1 MLRLFRDTVFLRG
14 RFFYWPWC
22 WGKSAADSR
31 VGAVSFW
38 LLPWHAHKFS
48 LLSAANRLYLH
59 YPTHLYSLLRQH
71 RIEIRKATSSS
82 LHRHSHLIGN
92 GWWCSGSSNSGLLK
106 PQKLTPFGVGKFQ
119 TLNVFAS
126 SPDDRT
132 YVSCVYSFH
141 PLKDRR
147 SLSALNIVTRCMG
160 FFAQFFS
167 TSFES
172 GRDLIIIVG
181 RDL

>member
-1 MLRLFRDTVFLRG
+1 MLCLFRGTVFQRG

-22 WGKSAADSR
+22 WGKSAVDSR

-48 LLSAANRLYLH
+48 LPSVANRLYLH

-71 RIEIRKATSSS
+71 RIEIKKPTSSS
-82 LHRHSHLIGN
+82 LHRHSQLIGN
-92 GWWCSGSSNSGLLK
+92 GWWSSGSSNSGLLK
-106 PQKLTPFGVGKFQ
+106 PQELTPFGVGKFQ

-132 YVSCVYSFH
+132 YVFYVFIPPSQRQKKEFVCTQHCYTLHGIFCSVFQYIFW
-141 PLKDRR
+141 
-147 SLSALNIVTRCMG
+147 IW
-160 FFAQFFS
+160 
-167 TSFES
+167 
-172 GRDLIIIVG
+172 
-181 RDL
+181 